1 LPNVA
6 SIKAVKVV
14 EEGLAVEPDVFPN
27 NVLFAIGVR
36 EKVLSAVKSPPP
48 DIPPD
53 VEMDLL
59 VGTAPI
65 ADVEMLV
72 LLAAVIR
79 PYVSTVNVGTAD
91 DDPYEAA
98 VTPVIGNEIVPD
110 VVIVPPDKPPPA
122 VTDVTEPV
130 P

>member
-1 LPNVA
+1 VDDGDAL
-6 SIKAVKVV
+6 
-14 EEGLAVEPDVFPN
+14 LPDVFPN
-27 NVLFAIGVR
+27 KVLFAMGVR
-36 EKVLSAVKSPPP
+36 DNVLSDVKSPPP

-53 VEMDLL
+53 VEIDLV

-65 ADVEMLV
+65 ADVEMFV

-79 PYVSTVNVGTAD
+79 PYVSTVNAGTAD

-98 VTPVIGNEIVPD
+98 VTPVIGNEIVPV
-110 VVIVPPDKPPPA
+110 VVIVPPDKPLPA
-122 VTDVTEPV
+122 ATDVTEPV